1 MNEKYNNI
9 YISILI
15 HLLLIIII
23 NSLFFWFY
31 FSKKEKLDVLNE
43 INSSI
48 DYTINSLDI
57 PKNILTTSKYNELIN
72 YYKGKNYVQKNNNIK
87 NINITII
94 IFFII
99 LIVSIF
105 YIRYF
110 VCNQNFNIVEIISE
124 NIIIIVFVII
134 FEIVFFEFFESKI
147 IYIDKYDYMLII
159 DDIFKSLL

>member
-15 HLLLIIII
+15 YILLVVII

-31 FSKKEKLDVLNE
+31 FSKKEKLDMLKE

-57 PKNILTTSKYNELIN
+57 PKNILTTSNYKDLIN
-72 YYKGKNYVQKNNNIK
+72 YYNGKNYMQKNNNIK
-87 NINITII
+87 NINIGII
-94 IFFII
+94 VFLII

-105 YIRYF
+105 YVRYF
-110 VCNQNFNIVEIISE
+110 ICNQNFNIVEIITE

-134 FEIVFFEFFESKI
+134 FQIVLFEFFESKI

-159 DDIFKSLL
+159 DDIFKSIL

>member
-9 YISILI
+9 YINILI
-15 HLLLIIII
+15 HILLVVII

-31 FSKKEKLDVLNE
+31 FSKKEKLDMLKE

-57 PKNILTTSKYNELIN
+57 PKNILTTSNYKDLIN
-72 YYKGKNYVQKNNNIK
+72 YYNGKNYIQKNNNIK
-87 NINITII
+87 SINIGII
-94 IFFII
+94 VFLII

-105 YIRYF
+105 YVRYF
-110 VCNQNFNIVEIISE
+110 VCNQKFNIFEIITE

-134 FEIVFFEFFESKI
+134 FQIVLFEFFESKI